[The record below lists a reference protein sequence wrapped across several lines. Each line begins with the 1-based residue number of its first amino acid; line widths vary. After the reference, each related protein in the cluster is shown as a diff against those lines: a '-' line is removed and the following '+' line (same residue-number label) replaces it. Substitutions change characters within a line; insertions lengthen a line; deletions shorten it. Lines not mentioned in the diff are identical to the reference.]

1 MLLDQLALLI
11 TGKLPGKRTIKE
23 PPEKFQFKT
32 AYDLD
37 LQYLQ
42 LDNTLIFSPQATK

>member
-1 MLLDQLALLI
+1 MLLDQSGLLI

-23 PPEKFQFKT
+23 PPEKFRFKT
-32 AYDLD
+32 VYDLD

-42 LDNTLIFSPQATK
+42 RDNTLIFSPQVTK